1 MRIYSLSKGMMKLN
15 NFFVL
20 WKFFP
25 VIQMVNDVSF
35 ISYFIQGDQVNK
47 SVFIIFFQGEQLK
60 SRVKK
65 ICEGYEVFVKNCVK
79 KEIYCWKQCLF
90 FSYVLFNIDRFRAT
104 LYPCPETP
112 AERREMAIGVMTR
125 IEDLNTVRYHSLH
138 WKSFLSS

>member
-79 KEIYCWKQCLF
+79 KEIYCWKWGLF
-90 FSYVLFNIDRFRAT
+90 FSSVLFN
-104 LYPCPETP
+104 
-112 AERREMAIGVMTR
+112 
-125 IEDLNTVRYHSLH
+125 
-138 WKSFLSS
+138 